1 MRPIRWASLAAVAGL
16 AVGLLALLNRQS
28 TGQAQAIRPG
38 PAAVWEYKTLD
49 WGGGDPTDSLND
61 LGKQGWELV
70 TSRGYG
76 NEIQSTTRYIF
87 KKAKP

>member
-1 MRPIRWASLAAVAGL
+1 MRSIRWAYLAAVAGL

-28 TGQAQAIRPG
+28 TGQVLAVR
-38 PAAVWEYKTLD
+38 PAAVWEYRTLD